1 MGTPAEAVA
10 VEDEL
15 EQSTRKESAHHSAV
29 DHQHHDE
36 DLSAKDE
43 TALTVNERRKKNL
56 SVFVT
61 EPGIFSTLDLF
72 ISHVYMPILGRLG
85 SGAFAFAFAIV
96 QLPQLSLHIIYS
108 FREIQYWNRAFTRM
122 EILYVDTFLI
132 ISLSI
137 CRVWTGVNV
146 LLGG

>member
-1 MGTPAEAVA
+1 MGTLAEAVA
-10 VEDEL
+10 VGDEL
-15 EQSTRKESAHHSAV
+15 EQSTRKESARHSVV

-72 ISHVYMPILGRLG
+72 ISHVYMSILGRLG
-85 SGAFAFAFAIV
+85 SGAFAFAFTIV

-108 FREIQYWNRAFTRM
+108 FDKYNIGIVLLLGWKY
-122 EILYVDTFLI
+122 Y
-132 ISLSI
+132 I
-137 CRVWTGVNV
+137 CRYVSHYLTVN
-146 LLGG
+146 LPGMDWR